1 MTAAQVIFGVA
12 GWSYEDWKDV
22 VYPRN
27 CKDTLR
33 AVAQRVELVEV
44 NTTFYHP
51 PVARNCAS
59 WVERTL
65 DLGTHFTAKL
75 PQEFTHQGSEDPEL
89 VRRTREGFAPLAASG
104 RLLAL
109 LAQTNWQ
116 VEANDRSID
125 HFARLQD
132 SFGDLAQLVVEVRH
146 RSWNAAPALE
156 RLAGHGIAVASLDYP
171 GTVGGFS
178 VDVTHCNGTRGIAYF
193 RLHGRNRDAWFR
205 HGAGRDEVYHWE
217 YGAAEVRQLEQR
229 IERLA
234 VDAKKLLVVAN
245 NHFHGNAMKV
255 VEQLM
260 AWYRTRS
267 TQQHDAAGPGPQP
280 A

>member
-1 MTAAQVIFGVA
+1 VAPAAVHFGVA
-12 GWSYEDWKDV
+12 GWSYADWKDV

-33 AVAQRVELVEV
+33 AVAQRVQLVEV

-51 PVARNCAS
+51 PLARNCAS
-59 WVERTL
+59 WVERTA
-65 DLGTHFTAKL
+65 DLGTWFTAKL
-75 PQEFTHQGSEDPEL
+75 PQEFTHHGSEDAGL
-89 VRRTREGFAPLAASG
+89 VQRTREGFAPLAASG

-116 VEANDRSID
+116 VEATDRSID
-125 HFARLQD
+125 HFARLQEA
-132 SFGDLAQLVVEVRH
+132 FGDLAQLVVEVRH

-156 RLAGHGIAVASLDYP
+156 RLARHGIAVAVLDYP
-171 GTVGGFS
+171 GSVGGFS
-178 VDVTHCNGTRGIAYF
+178 VDVTHCNGAHGIAYF

-217 YGAAEVRQLEQR
+217 YAASEVRQLELR

-234 VDAKKLLVVAN
+234 ADARKVLVVAN

-260 AWYRTRS
+260 AWYRART
-267 TQQHDAAGPGPQP
+267 AGAPEGAGPQP